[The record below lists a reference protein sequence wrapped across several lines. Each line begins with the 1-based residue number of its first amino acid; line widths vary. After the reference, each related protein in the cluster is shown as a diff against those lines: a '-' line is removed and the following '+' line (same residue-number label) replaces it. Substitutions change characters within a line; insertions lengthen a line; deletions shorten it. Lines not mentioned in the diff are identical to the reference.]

1 MILRR
6 RIPYSIES
14 VPLKSTIRVSDFNY
28 GLFLQQSWRFESES
42 HLSLAID
49 RHCCPPRLQIEVDIP
64 TEVLSQNLIERLPL
78 NIGKLQSLKV
88 LMLDGNRIT
97 SLPDELGLL
106 VRLEKLSVSGN
117 LLTCLPETIGSLRN
131 FELLMQNGLLLL
143 PGLRDHA

>member
-1 MILRR
+1 MGCFCSKAGDSKASRISRWRSTGIVALRDCKLKTF
-6 RIPYSIES
+6 PSEVLDLEKS
-14 VPLKSTIRVSDFNY
+14 VRTIDFTHNK
-28 GLFLQQSWRFESES
+28 
-42 HLSLAID
+42 I
-49 RHCCPPRLQIEVDIP
+49 VDIP

-117 LLTCLPETIGSLRN
+117 LLTCLPRDYW
-131 FELLMQNGLLLL
+131 ELAQW
-143 PGLRDHA
+143 LRDQA